1 MSVQV
6 TNTNKI
12 KTKMIYLSAVIGLS
26 SILWIAIGIVTHA
39 KWTQNVFV
47 QESLKIKNQN
57 AIIKKYGYS
66 AISASRNLQS
76 KKGFVFGYWDEN
88 NQTDGLDITSAKS
101 PVIFDLVNVSLIA
114 FTSTAILIILSK
126 GTFASLGMSY

>member
-1 MSVQV
+1 
-6 TNTNKI
+6 
-12 KTKMIYLSAVIGLS
+12 MIYLSAIIGLS
-26 SILWIAIGIVTHA
+26 SILWVAIGIVTHA

-76 KKGFVFGYWDEN
+76 RKGFVFGYWDEN
-88 NQTDGLDITSAKS
+88 NQTNDLDISTAKS
-101 PVIFDLVNVSLIA
+101 PVIFDLVNISLIV
-114 FTSTAILIILSK
+114 FTSTAILIVLSK
-126 GTFASLGMSY
+126 STFASLGLSY